1 MNAKLTAL
9 LAALVLAG
17 CASTAPL
24 SATPVA
30 TPPQWKAMDGW
41 TTATPAAAQARGAW
55 WQVFGD
61 AQLDQ
66 LIQQAE
72 ANSPTLAQAAAR
84 LAQAQALVGQAGA
97 ALRPSLGATAGAQRS
112 GTAGQAANAYQIG
125 AQLGY
130 EIDLSGRLRGS
141 RDAARLDAQAQAEL
155 LQSARLLLQADIAQ
169 TYLQLRAIEREF
181 QLVRDTAASYR
192 DALRVV
198 ERRVAAGEAAELEL
212 ARLKSEAAGT
222 AAEAAQLAQGR
233 ALLENLLALL
243 TGQPASSLWLEVTAG
258 VAQLPSIPAGL
269 PSTLLARRPDVAA
282 AQAQL
287 LAAQSR
293 LGVAQQA
300 WFPQL
305 ALTASGGLAS
315 GDLSDLLKGAAR
327 AWSLS
332 ALFALPLFDGGARQA
347 GVDAARAQA
356 EGAIAAHRQAVLVAF
371 KDVEDQLASLNAL
384 RTQQLA
390 LAEAVAAADQALRI
404 SEVREKNGFVAPLE
418 RLDAQ
423 RSALRQ
429 RRAALQVEAAQA
441 QATVGLV
448 RALGGSWGA

>member
-1 MNAKLTAL
+1 MKSPLTML

-17 CASTAPL
+17 CATTAPL
-24 SATPVA
+24 DAKPVA
-30 TPPQWKAMDGW
+30 TPTQWKAVAGW
-41 TTATPAAAQARGAW
+41 TTASPAAAQARGDW

-61 AQLDQ
+61 AQLDA
-66 LIQQAE
+66 LIRQAE

-84 LAQAQALVGQAGA
+84 LAQARALVGQTGS
-97 ALRPSLGATAGAQRS
+97 ALLPSLNATAGAQRA
-112 GTAGQAANAYQIG
+112 GTAGQASNGYQLG

-141 RDAARLDAQAQAEL
+141 RDAAQLDAQAQAEL
-155 LQSARLLLQADIAQ
+155 LQSARLLLQAELAQ
-169 TYLQLRAIEREF
+169 TYLQLRASEREF
-181 QLVRDTAASYR
+181 KLVTDTAASYR

-222 AAEAAQLAQGR
+222 TAEAAQIAQRR

-243 TGQPASSLWLEVTAG
+243 TGQPASNLQLDISAG
-258 VAQLPSIPAGL
+258 VAQLPSVPAGL

-282 AQAQL
+282 AQSQL
-287 LAAQSR
+287 LAAQAR
-293 LGVAQQA
+293 LGVAQRA

-305 ALTASGGLAS
+305 ALTAGGGLAS

-327 AWSLS
+327 SWSLG

-356 EGAIAAHRQAVLVAF
+356 EAALAAHRQAVLVAF
-371 KDVEDQLASLNAL
+371 KDVEDQLASLNSL
-384 RTQQLA
+384 QHQQLA
-390 LAEAVAAADQALRI
+390 LAEAVSAAEQALRL
-404 SEVREKNGFVAPLE
+404 SEVRERNGFVTPLE

-448 RALGGSWGA
+448 RALGGSWS

>member
-1 MNAKLTAL
+1 MKATLTAL

-24 SATPVA
+24 NDPPVTTPA
-30 TPPQWKAMDGW
+30 AWKAEGW
-41 TTATPAAAQARGAW
+41 TTAAPAAAQERGAW
-55 WQVFGD
+55 WQAFND
-61 AQLDQ
+61 AQLDA
-66 LIQQAE
+66 LIAE
-72 ANSPTLAQAAAR
+72 AERQSPTLAQAAAR
-84 LAQAQALVGQAGA
+84 LAQAQALVGQARSALLPSVGVA
-97 ALRPSLGATAGAQRS
+97 ASAQRA
-112 GTAGQAANAYQIG
+112 GTAGQAANRYVLG

-130 EIDLSGRLRGS
+130 EIDLGGRLRGG
-141 RDAARLDAQAQAEL
+141 RDAAQLDAQAQAQL
-155 LQSARLLLQADIAQ
+155 YQSTRLLLQADVAQ
-169 TYLQLRAIEREF
+169 AYLELRATEREH

-192 DALRVV
+192 DALRVT

-222 AAEAAQLAQGR
+222 DAEAAQLAQRR

-243 TGQPASSLWLEVTAG
+243 SGQPASSLKLETTAA
-258 VAQLPSIPAGL
+258 VAQLPAIPAGL

-282 AQAQL
+282 AQSQL
-287 LAAQSR
+287 LAAQAR
-293 LGVAQQA
+293 LGVAQRA

-305 ALTASGGLAS
+305 ALTATGGVSS
-315 GDLSDLLKGAAR
+315 GDLGDLLAGAAR
-327 AWSLS
+327 SWTLG

-347 GVDAARAQA
+347 GVDGARAQA
-356 EGAIAAHRQAVLVAF
+356 EGALAAHRQSVLVAF
-371 KDVEDQLASLNAL
+371 KDVEDQLATLSGLRQQHAAL
-384 RTQQLA
+384 V
-390 LAEAVAAADQALRI
+390 EAVGAAERAAVL
-404 SEVREKNGFVAPLE
+404 SAARERGGMVASLE

-448 RALGGSWGA
+448 RALGGSWTV

>member
-1 MNAKLTAL
+1 MKAKLTTL
-9 LAALVLAG
+9 LVALVLAG

-24 SATPVA
+24 DLEPVA
-30 TPPQWKAMDGW
+30 TPTQWKAVDGW
-41 TTATPAAAQARGAW
+41 TIAAPAAAQTRGAW

-61 AQLDQ
+61 AQLDA
-66 LIQQAE
+66 LIRQAE

-84 LAQAQALVGQAGA
+84 LAQAQALAGQAGA
-97 ALRPSLGATAGAQRS
+97 ALLPSLGATAGAQRA
-112 GTAGQAANAYQIG
+112 GTAGQAANGYQLG

-130 EIDLSGRLRGS
+130 EIDLSGRLRSS

-169 TYLQLRAIEREF
+169 TYLQLRASEREF

-222 AAEAAQLAQGR
+222 AAEAAQIAQRR

-243 TGQPASSLWLEVTAG
+243 SGQPASSLWIEVSAG
-258 VAQLPSIPAGL
+258 VAQLPAIPAGL

-287 LAAQSR
+287 LAAQAR
-293 LGVAQQA
+293 LGVAQRA

-305 ALTASGGLAS
+305 VLTASGGLAS

-327 AWSLS
+327 SWSLG

-356 EGAIAAHRQAVLVAF
+356 EGAAAAHRQAVLVAF

-384 RTQQLA
+384 RQQQLA

-448 RALGGSWGA
+448 RALGGSWAG

>member
-1 MNAKLTAL
+1 MKANLTAL

-24 SATPVA
+24 NEAPVA
-30 TPPQWKAMDGW
+30 TPTAWKAEGW
-41 TTATPAAAQARGAW
+41 TTAAPAAAAQARGAW

-61 AQLDQ
+61 AQLDA

-72 ANSPTLAQAAAR
+72 AQSPTLAQAAAR
-84 LAQAQALVGQAGA
+84 LAQAHALLGSARA
-97 ALRPSLGATAGAQRS
+97 AQLPNLGLNAGAQRA
-112 GTAGQAANAYQIG
+112 GTAGQAANAFALG

-130 EIDLSGRLRGS
+130 EIDLSGRLRGG
-141 RDAARLDAQAQAEL
+141 RDAAQLDAQAQAQLFE
-155 LQSARLLLQADIAQ
+155 SAKLMLQADVAQ
-169 TYLQLRAIEREF
+169 AYFQLRATEREH

-192 DALRVV
+192 DALRVT
-198 ERRVAAGEAAELEL
+198 ERRVQAGEAAELEL

-222 AAEAAQLAQGR
+222 DAEAAQLAQRR

-243 TGQPASSLWLEVTAG
+243 TGQPASNLRLAATAA
-258 VAQLPSIPAGL
+258 VATLPAIPPGL

-282 AQAQL
+282 AQTQL
-287 LAAQSR
+287 LAAQAR
-293 LGVAQQA
+293 LGVAQRA

-305 ALTASGGLAS
+305 ALTAQGGLAS
-315 GDLSDLLKGAAR
+315 ADLGDLLKGAAR
-327 AWSLS
+327 SWSLG

-347 GVDAARAQA
+347 GVDGARAAA
-356 EGAIAAHRQAVLVAF
+356 EGALAAHRQAVLVAF
-371 KDVEDQLASLNAL
+371 KDVEDQLASLSGL
-384 RTQQLA
+384 QQQQLA
-390 LAEAVAAADQALRI
+390 LAEAVSAAERAAALSAA
-404 SEVREKNGFVAPLE
+404 RERGGIVAPLE

-448 RALGGSWGA
+448 RALGGSWG

>member
-1 MNAKLTAL
+1 MKAKLSAL
-9 LAALVLAG
+9 LVALVLAG
-17 CASTAPL
+17 CATTAPL
-24 SATPVA
+24 NETPVT
-30 TPPQWKAMDGW
+30 TPASWKAEGW
-41 TTATPAAAQARGAW
+41 TTATPAAAAQQRGSW

-61 AQLDQ
+61 AQLDA
-66 LIQQAE
+66 LIAQAE
-72 ANSPTLAQAAAR
+72 TQSPTLAQAAAR
-84 LAQAQALVGQAGA
+84 LAQAQALVGQARA
-97 ALRPSLGATAGAQRS
+97 SLLPNLGLNAGAERA
-112 GTAGQAANAYQIG
+112 GTAGSAANGYGLG

-130 EIDLSGRLRGS
+130 EIDLSGRLRAG
-141 RDAARLDAQAQAEL
+141 RDAAQLDALAQAQLHE
-155 LQSARLLLQADIAQ
+155 SAKLILQADIAQ
-169 TYLQLRAIEREF
+169 AYFQLRAAEREH

-192 DALRVV
+192 DALRVT

-222 AAEAAQLAQGR
+222 DAEAAQLAQRR

-243 TGQPASSLWLEVTAG
+243 TGQTASTLKLQATAA
-258 VAQLPSIPAGL
+258 VAQLPNIPAGL

-287 LAAQSR
+287 LAAQAR
-293 LGVAQQA
+293 LGAAQRA

-305 ALTASGGLAS
+305 ALTASGGVAS
-315 GDLSDLLKGAAR
+315 GELSDLLKGAAR
-327 AWSLS
+327 SWSLG

-347 GVDAARAQA
+347 GVDGARAQGQA
-356 EGAIAAHRQAVLVAF
+356 ALAAHRQAVLVAF
-371 KDVEDQLASLNAL
+371 KDVEDQLAAL
-384 RTQQLA
+384 SGLRQQQLA
-390 LAEAVAAADQALRI
+390 LAEAVSAAERAATL
-404 SEVREKNGFVAPLE
+404 SAARERGGIVAPLE

-448 RALGGSWGA
+448 RSLGGSWS